1 MRKSLRTQANYQ
13 MRQSQNKKPAEE
25 NDFESRRALLL
36 PPNWLEETFFKI
48 FQLLN
53 NFLIIGQKQVQ
64 RIGKLSFLKVVK
76 LQLQHYY
83 ETKDWN
89 IKNRDLKLNLNA
101 QFFLNNRA
109 SEKIRIL
116 STCAG
121 SMLTLCD
128 SQWPSGQ
135 NCLLES
141 LEWSCRTRQVTSY
154 WGGKQLLCQRT
165 V

>member
-1 MRKSLRTQANYQ
+1 MTKWDNHRTRS
-13 MRQSQNKKPAEE
+13 RQKKTILSQEGLYSYLQIGKKKH
-25 NDFESRRALLL
+25 
-36 PPNWLEETFFKI
+36 FFKI

-64 RIGKLSFLKVVK
+64 RIGKWSFLKVVK

-83 ETKDWN
+83 ETTDWN
-89 IKNRDLKLNLNA
+89 IKNRGLTLNLNA
-101 QFFLNNRA
+101 QIFLNNRA

-154 WGGKQLLCQRT
+154 WEGKQLLCQRT